1 MKVLITGISGQDGI
15 FLTNKLLES
24 HKNITIYGT
33 SRNYNEKKF
42 LKNLKSVSNS
52 ENFSDVII
60 KNINLLDSNS
70 VENMVNEIR
79 PDLLFNLSGPSSVYE
94 SLKNPNIK
102 KQIGKIFDNLINAG
116 IKKNNF
122 FKFFQASSSEM
133 FNQHV
138 NEKLNENSMFNPIS
152 PYAEGKLEVHK
163 KIENIKKEYNWKI
176 SSGIMFNHE
185 SEFRHNDYLFMK
197 IIKSAIEIK
206 NNKKNNLIVGS
217 LDLVRDWSFAGDFA
231 EAIYLICLDGNG
243 ENYVMGSGVGRSI
256 NDLVRIIFEHFN
268 LDPEEFIEVD
278 SANLRPGDPLEIV
291 SDPSKIKDELNWET
305 SLGFEDLILR
315 CIKKGNF

>member
-52 ENFSDVII
+52 ENFSKVII

-70 VENMVNEIR
+70 VENMVDEIR

-185 SEFRHNDYLFMK
+185 SEFRQNDYLFMK

>member
-24 HKNITIYGT
+24 HKDIAIYGT

-52 ENFSDVII
+52 ENLSDVII

-70 VENMVNEIR
+70 VENMVDEIR

-94 SLKNPNIK
+94 SLRNPNIK
-102 KQIGKIFDNLINAG
+102 KEIVKIFDNLINAG
-116 IKKNNF
+116 IKSNNF
-122 FKFFQASSSEM
+122 FRFFQASSSEM

-138 NEKLNENSMFNPIS
+138 NEKLNENSTFNPIS
-152 PYAEGKLEVHK
+152 PYAEGKFEVHK

-176 SSGIMFNHE
+176 NSGIMFNHE

-243 ENYVMGSGVGRSI
+243 ENYVIGSGVGQSI
-256 NDLVRIIFEHFN
+256 NDLVRIIFENFN

-291 SDPSKIKDELNWET
+291 SDPSKIKDKLNWET
-305 SLGFEDLILR
+305 NLGFEDLILR
-315 CIKKGNF
+315 CINRGNF

>member
-1 MKVLITGISGQDGI
+1 M
-15 FLTNKLLES
+15 
-24 HKNITIYGT
+24 Y
-33 SRNYNEKKF
+33 
-42 LKNLKSVSNS
+42 
-52 ENFSDVII
+52 
-60 KNINLLDSNS
+60 
-70 VENMVNEIR
+70 
-79 PDLLFNLSGPSSVYE
+79 
-94 SLKNPNIK
+94 
-102 KQIGKIFDNLINAG
+102 
-116 IKKNNF
+116 
-122 FKFFQASSSEM
+122 
-133 FNQHV
+133 NQHV

-152 PYAEGKLEVHK
+152 PYAKGKFEVHK

-176 SSGIMFNHE
+176 NSGIMFNHE

-243 ENYVMGSGVGRSI
+243 ENYVIGSGVGQSI
-256 NDLVRIIFEHFN
+256 NDLVRIIFENFN

-291 SDPSKIKDELNWET
+291 SDPSKIKDKLNWET
-305 SLGFEDLILR
+305 NLGFEDLILR
-315 CIKKGNF
+315 CINRGNF

>member
-24 HKNITIYGT
+24 HKDITIYGT

-52 ENFSDVII
+52 ANFSDVII

-70 VENMVNEIR
+70 VENMVDEIR

-243 ENYVMGSGVGRSI
+243 ENYVIGSGVGQSI

-315 CIKKGNF
+315 CIKRGNF

>member
-52 ENFSDVII
+52 ENFSKVII

-70 VENMVNEIR
+70 VENMVDEIR

-185 SEFRHNDYLFMK
+185 SEFRQNDYLFMK

-315 CIKKGNF
+315 CIKRGNF

>member
-70 VENMVNEIR
+70 VENMVDEIR

>member
-70 VENMVNEIR
+70 VENMVDEIR

-291 SDPSKIKDELNWET
+291 SDPSKIKDKLNWET

-315 CIKKGNF
+315 CIKRGNF

>member
-70 VENMVNEIR
+70 VENMVDEIR

-152 PYAEGKLEVHK
+152 PYAEGKFEVHK

>member
-1 MKVLITGISGQDGI
+1 LKVLITGISGQDGI

-70 VENMVNEIR
+70 VENMVDEIR

>member
-70 VENMVNEIR
+70 VENMVDEIR

-94 SLKNPNIK
+94 SLRNPNIK
-102 KQIGKIFDNLINAG
+102 KEIVKIFDNLINAG